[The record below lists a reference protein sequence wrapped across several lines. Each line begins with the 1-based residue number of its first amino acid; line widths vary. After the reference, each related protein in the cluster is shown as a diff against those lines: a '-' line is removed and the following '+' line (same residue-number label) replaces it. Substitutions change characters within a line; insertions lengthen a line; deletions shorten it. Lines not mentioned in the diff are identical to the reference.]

1 MNRIVNLVCYFLF
14 FCCFAFESY
23 AQQDSVTVNTV
34 VEKTQKLLE
43 AYPIEKVHL
52 HFDKPYYAVGDTLW
66 FKAYLTSNMYNYDLS
81 KVVYVEVMNG
91 KDSLMQ
97 TLRIPLTDNVGDGH
111 LVFDQEWYSQG
122 NYRFRAYTQW
132 MMNFDPAYFFNKIVP
147 VGDVLNN
154 ALHYTVTFID
164 QGKGK
169 NARE

>member
-1 MNRIVNLVCYFLF
+1 
-14 FCCFAFESY
+14 
-23 AQQDSVTVNTV
+23 NTV

-132 MMNFDPAYFFNKIVP
+132 MMNFDPRSEERR
-147 VGDVLNN
+147 VGKECRC
-154 ALHYTVTFID
+154 
-164 QGKGK
+164 GC
-169 NARE
+169 ARDA